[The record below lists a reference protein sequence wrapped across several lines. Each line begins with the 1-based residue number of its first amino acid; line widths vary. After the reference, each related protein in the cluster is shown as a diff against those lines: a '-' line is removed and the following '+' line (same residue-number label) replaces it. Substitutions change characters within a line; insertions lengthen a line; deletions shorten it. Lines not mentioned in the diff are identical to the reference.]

1 MPQILKN
8 SRFVAYNS
16 ATKLIEPLRGVGQ
29 GGLGWLRPN
38 RKNFKINI
46 SEKKRKCLRYRHN
59 FSQKKR
65 PFGRAQNITM
75 PKY

>member
-1 MPQILKN
+1 MKPKQVPQILKN

-16 ATKLIEPLRGVGQ
+16 AIKWKKL
-29 GGLGWLRPN
+29 
-38 RKNFKINI
+38 KINI
-46 SEKKRKCLRYRHN
+46 SEKKEKCLHYRHN
-59 FSQKKR
+59 LKQKKR